1 MKEKQTHFEWRIR
14 NATDSHGDVTTPA
27 PPVLNWVHVVLRL
40 APSSR
45 EKGEEVYVVYV
56 TQSPTL
62 AEEILKFFTL
72 YSMVWFRQLILNSH
86 CSKRGETVRFPVWSR
101 GIKAF
106 LHSLLLL
113 PWGRSHKRKIIRAG
127 TKPPPFLG
135 GKNKSIVLYFLLYH
149 Y

>member
-1 MKEKQTHFEWRIR
+1 MPLIPMVMLQLQHHQSYTEFTQSF
-14 NATDSHGDVTTPA
+14 V
-27 PPVLNWVHVVLRL
+27 RL

-45 EKGEEVYVVYV
+45 ERGEEVYVVYV

-86 CSKRGETVRFPVWSR
+86 CSKQGETVWFPVWSR
-101 GIKAF
+101 SIKAF

-113 PWGRSHKRKIIRAG
+113 PWDHSHKRKIIRAG

-135 GKNKSIVLYFLLYH
+135 GKNKSIVLYFLLYR